1 MAHVSELPC
10 DGDGVC
16 MVCKNKA
23 AEGETLTCK
32 TCVTPWHLACLKAPP
47 KTLADAAQWD
57 CPDCSDPSG
66 AVVKPAVSGGGLVE
80 KIRAIESDASLTD
93 REKAKRRQEL
103 MSGGA
108 NEEKEKKGGS
118 VRGVLGILGD
128 KFNCSICM
136 QLLDRPVSTPCG
148 HNFCLKCFQKW
159 IAQQRK
165 KTCAICRKTIPIK
178 MAREPRINSA
188 IVMAIRM
195 AKHSQSDFAGGAPRV
210 HHFIHNQ
217 DRPDKAFTTERAQK
231 SGKANA
237 CSGKIF
243 VTVPL
248 DYFGPIT
255 AESDPQRNQGV
266 LVGETW
272 EDRMECRQWGA
283 HFPHVAGICGQAD
296 HGAQSVALSGGYEDD
311 EDHGDWFLYT
321 GSGGR
326 DLSGNK
332 RTNKIQSFDQTFEKF
347 NEALRVSC
355 RKGYPVR
362 VVRSHKEKRSSYAP
376 QGGVRYDGVYRI
388 EKCWRKAGI
397 QGFKV
402 CRYLFVRCDND
413 PAPWTSDDHGDRPRS
428 SPPPVPELKHAI
440 DITERKASPAW
451 DYDDQEGRWVWKKT
465 PPESKKAP
473 GDYDCGDQ
481 TTKKRKRKT
490 RKGTVKERLLKEFS
504 CQICRNVMVLP
515 LTTPCAHNF
524 CKACLEGAFAG
535 QSFVKQRTCGG
546 TRTLRAQKNVMKCPS
561 CKNDI
566 SDFLQ
571 NPQVNRE
578 LMNVIE
584 SLQNQMKEESM
595 ETEGIDS
602 GDRGGV
608 EISDDADNGS
618 MDVDLNKESD
628 GMDEKSNTVA
638 ENKENCDVNAEVQ
651 KAGKD
656 DKVAVKKSTDAK
668 PQRVSRR
675 KKGSGDGMSPTKST
689 VKPVAVS
696 GEVEV
701 AGGDAGAGAGVGAGA
716 SECKEFHETA
726 KPKRTYLRKRAG
738 ACAH

>member
-1 MAHVSELPC
+1 MQA
-10 DGDGVC
+10 
-16 MVCKNKA
+16 M
-23 AEGETLTCK
+23 
-32 TCVTPWHLACLKAPP
+32 
-47 KTLADAAQWD
+47 
-57 CPDCSDPSG
+57 
-66 AVVKPAVSGGGLVE
+66 
-80 KIRAIESDASLTD
+80 
-93 REKAKRRQEL
+93 
-103 MSGGA
+103 
-108 NEEKEKKGGS
+108 GGS
-118 VRGVLGILGD
+118 LSS
-128 KFNCSICM
+128 C
-136 QLLDRPVSTPCG
+136 
-148 HNFCLKCFQKW
+148 
-159 IAQQRK
+159 
-165 KTCAICRKTIPIK
+165 CR
-178 MAREPRINSA
+178 
-188 IVMAIRM
+188 
-195 AKHSQSDFAGGAPRV
+195 DLW
-210 HHFIHNQ
+210 
-217 DRPDKAFTTERAQK
+217 
-231 SGKANA
+231 SGR
-237 CSGKIF
+237 SWG
-243 VTVPL
+243 
-248 DYFGPIT
+248 
-255 AESDPQRNQGV
+255 S
-266 LVGETW
+266 VG
-272 EDRMECRQWGA
+272 C
-283 HFPHVAGICGQAD
+283 II
-296 HGAQSVALSGGYEDD
+296 GGYEDD

-376 QGGVRYDGVYRI
+376 QEGVRYDGVYRI

-428 SPPPVPELKHAI
+428 SLPPVPELKHAI
-440 DITERKASPAW
+440 DITERKASPSW
-451 DYDDQEGRWVWKKT
+451 DYDVRSYQEGRWVWKKT

-481 TTKKRKRKT
+481 TTKKRKRKS

-535 QSFVKQRTCGG
+535 QSFIKQRTCGG

-602 GDRGGV
+602 GDREGV
-608 EISDDADNGS
+608 DISDDADNGS
-618 MDVDLNKESD
+618 MDVNMNKESD

-638 ENKENCDVNAEVQ
+638 ENKENCDVNAEVLE
-651 KAGKD
+651 AGKD
-656 DKVAVKKSTDAK
+656 DKVAVKKSSDAK
-668 PQRVSRR
+668 PQRASRR
-675 KKGSGDGMSPTKST
+675 KKGSGDGMSPAKSP

-701 AGGDAGAGAGVGAGA
+701 AGGDAGAGAGV
-716 SECKEFHETA
+716 SETA

-738 ACAH
+738 ACVH

>member
-1 MAHVSELPC
+1 MACACFASRRRRRGDLDVQDVRHAVARHLPHHPSQ
-10 DGDGVC
+10 
-16 MVCKNKA
+16 N
-23 AEGETLTCK
+23 
-32 TCVTPWHLACLKAPP
+32 
-47 KTLADAAQWD
+47 LADAAQWN
-57 CPDCSDPSG
+57 CPDCSDLSG
-66 AVVKPAVSGGGLVE
+66 AVEKPAVCGGGLVE

-93 REKAKRRQEL
+93 REKAKKRQEL
-103 MSGGA
+103 LSGAAHG
-108 NEEKEKKGGS
+108 EKEKTGGGAG
-118 VRGVLGILGD
+118 GVLGILGD

-136 QLLDRPVSTPCG
+136 QLLDKPITTPCG

-159 IAQQRK
+159 VGQGK
-165 KTCAICRKTIPIK
+165 MTCAICRKAIPPK

-195 AKHSQSDFAGGAPRV
+195 AKLSQSNSSGDMPKV
-210 HHFIHNQ
+210 QHFIHNQ
-217 DRPDKAFTTERAQK
+217 DRPDKAFTTERARK

-255 AESDPQRNQGV
+255 MENDPERKQGV

-283 HFPHVAGICGQAD
+283 HFPHVAGINGQAD

-332 RTNKIQSFDQTFEKF
+332 RTNKTQSFDQTFTKL

-355 RKGYPVR
+355 RQGYPVR

-376 QGGVRYDGVYRI
+376 EKGVRYDGIYRI

-402 CRYLFVRCDND
+402 CRYLFVRDNCG
-413 PAPWTSDDHGDRPRS
+413 DHPRS
-428 SPPPVPELKHAI
+428 SLPPVSELKHAT
-440 DITERKASPAW
+440 DITERKGSPAW
-451 DYDDQEGRWVWKKT
+451 DYDEQQGRWIWKR
-465 PPESKKAP
+465 PQPESRKP
-473 GDYDCGDQ
+473 LGDHNDENYS
-481 TTKKRKRKT
+481 TKKRKPQR
-490 RKGTVKERLLKEFS
+490 RKGSVKERLLKEFS
-504 CQICRNVMVLP
+504 CLICRKVMVLP

-535 QSFVKQRTCGG
+535 QSFVKDRSCGG
-546 TRTLRAQKNVMKCPS
+546 RRTLRAQKNVMKCPS

-584 SLQNQMKEESM
+584 SLQNQMKEESV
-595 ETEGIDS
+595 EAEGIEVSVD
-602 GDRGGV
+602 GKGANL
-608 EISDDADNGS
+608 SDDADNES
-618 MDVDLNKESD
+618 MDEDMHEESD
-628 GMDEKSNTVA
+628 NESVDVNAHEESDVTGEKLDIVA
-638 ENKENCDVNAEVQ
+638 QNKENCDVNAEIP
-651 KAGKD
+651 KAGKH
-656 DKVAVKKSTDAK
+656 DKGNVEPSNDTK
-668 PQRVSRR
+668 PQRVSKR
-675 KKGSGDGMSPTKST
+675 KKANNADGMLLTKSP
-689 VKPVAVS
+689 VKPDAVADVMED
-696 GEVEV
+696 G
-701 AGGDAGAGAGVGAGA
+701 GAGAEVSDGK
-716 SECKEFHETA
+716 ECNETA
-726 KPKRTYLRKRAG
+726 KADKPKRTYKRSKAG
-738 ACAH
+738 GIVH